1 MLHGMLHSTVTQGK
15 RRLCVTFCM
24 LQSYE
29 QPFLCNILCNT
40 EKHAVTGVSED
51 LLQCYTIF
59 YNIIKL
65 KNIKEIHVII
75 LCTRICMEKV
85 RNIVTFGLKRKIPR
99 DAYTTGSFI
108 AITNTKGSDN
118 IVLAAELGFEPRQTE
133 SESVVLPL
141 HNSAILV
148 CG

>member
-1 MLHGMLHSTVTQGK
+1 
-15 RRLCVTFCM
+15 
-24 LQSYE
+24 
-29 QPFLCNILCNT
+29 
-40 EKHAVTGVSED
+40 
-51 LLQCYTIF
+51 
-59 YNIIKL
+59 
-65 KNIKEIHVII
+65 
-75 LCTRICMEKV
+75 MEKV
-85 RNIVTFGLKRKIPR
+85 RNIVTFGLKRKIPW

-108 AITNTKGSDN
+108 AITNTRGSDN